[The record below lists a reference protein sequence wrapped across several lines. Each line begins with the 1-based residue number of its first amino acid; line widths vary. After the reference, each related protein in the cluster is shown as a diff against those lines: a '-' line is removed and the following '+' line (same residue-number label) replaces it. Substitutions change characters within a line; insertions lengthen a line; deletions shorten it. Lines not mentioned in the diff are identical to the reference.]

1 MSRTQKNGEIS
12 SPTAL
17 YYHIFKDSTAEAL
30 LGDDY
35 GLIARSMTQGLGFFL
50 PAFNGSPEDGLRLIV
65 DRQLSPSVL
74 GRSVFYEDE
83 LRRSGCVLARKT

>member
-1 MSRTQKNGEIS
+1 M
-12 SPTAL
+12 
-17 YYHIFKDSTAEAL
+17 L

-35 GLIARSMTQGLGFFL
+35 GLIARSMTQGFGFFL
-50 PAFNGSPEDGLRLIV
+50 PAFNGSQEDGLRLIV

-74 GRSVFYEDE
+74 GRSVFCEDE